1 MLVRMSVY
9 LVAIVS
15 GSESVC
21 DVLTICYGS
30 YAEHPL
36 SKFLFSLAMV
46 GWTECTSCDT
56 MHCRVVPESYIPKP

>member
-36 SKFLFSLAMV
+36 SKFLFTPQSALNSKV
-46 GWTECTSCDT
+46 GNGRMD
-56 MHCRVVPESYIPKP
+56 